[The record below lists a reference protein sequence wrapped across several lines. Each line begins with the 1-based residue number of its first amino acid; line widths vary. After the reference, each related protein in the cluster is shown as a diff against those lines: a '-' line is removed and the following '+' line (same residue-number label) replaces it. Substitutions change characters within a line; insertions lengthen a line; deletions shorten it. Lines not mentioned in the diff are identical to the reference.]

1 MIFLATSQIN
11 FLIANIDH
19 VTNVSVLMQT
29 ANLLRGNILETWVIQ
44 NSDGKDPRTMML
56 VWDTGDSYGLTPSS
70 SGFIDYVEC
79 DILVK
84 DVAKVNRVIKIGTT
98 LDKFIER
105 NCQYIF
111 LPCISYQLTQTYV
124 CLFSTQ
130 TYNQMHGGHY
140 VVNGNQLTTHL
151 PFHRID
157 IPVDIGGTNSPVVH
171 I

>member
-1 MIFLATSQIN
+1 MKLHRLLSSYTKLDHVAN
-11 FLIANIDH
+11 FPYLTHIAN
-19 VTNVSVLMQT
+19 V
-29 ANLLRGNILETWVIQ
+29 LRGQILENRVLQ
-44 NSDGKDPRTMML
+44 NSNLKASITMIL
-56 VWDTGDSYGLTPSS
+56 VWETGALYGLTLFSS
-70 SGFIDYVEC
+70 DFIDYVEC